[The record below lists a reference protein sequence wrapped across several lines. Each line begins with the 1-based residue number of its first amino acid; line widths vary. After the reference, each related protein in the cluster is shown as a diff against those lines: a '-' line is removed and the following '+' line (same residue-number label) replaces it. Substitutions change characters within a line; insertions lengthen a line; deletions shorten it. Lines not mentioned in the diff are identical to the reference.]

1 MGNSS
6 VKESLREEEN
16 MEELNKTNKIDKDE
30 KKSSNVFLEDNII
43 SMYIDESSF
52 TDLFKLQDIS
62 KYIFSAGK
70 EEDIKEIKIETSPE
84 ISDQR
89 TIEDII
95 NSNNKYIIDF
105 VNGQTK
111 DSKIEIANFIS
122 FYDFFLSTQEEVINS
137 SVESE
142 GQTDEKNGMK
152 IDEKNITDQRCI
164 YKQIRESINYI
175 STENEQICIRNY
187 LNHFDSMMFPIN
199 LIISKMKNE
208 EVPITDEFENDNDV
222 VNKKNQ
228 SKYEKG
234 KLYYLIEENVKNML
248 FDERR
253 RKSHNMY
260 TKKMLKHRNS
270 EIDINKNMNYEQKGV
285 NTIGEKF
292 TKMKKEKRV
301 TICMSNHKLG
311 VKKVDESF
319 LNKNMNYEQKGV
331 NTIGEKFTKMKKEKR
346 VTISLSNHKVGVKK
360 VDESLLNKNM
370 EVENTSNEL
379 ESENKMSFY
388 TYYIKRG
395 LPRIFNKRKSHVN
408 NIKEGKEDKKKKNLG
423 ISFSPAGLLIP
434 YHLGVSSVLVEK
446 NIMNVNTNLGGS
458 SAGSICA
465 CCLGLGINVY
475 KCLFLAEN
483 IIKNAHINGC
493 YKKLE
498 SLLSMELNKYIYKD
512 SYKYLNDRLGNVF
525 VGITQILP
533 YYKRLN
539 INNFYDDSDLK
550 DAIVASCNIPM
561 YISNNVFANF
571 RNKKCIDGFFST
583 KRKDFGCPNTK
594 TERIIKVS
602 PFDAEY
608 LGIENKNNSVISPQ
622 LNKYNHIIFLF
633 ISIKNLFNKFINNIL
648 IEEEY
653 LFLIQNLRKVMN
665 EKVFDYT
672 NFMKQYFFP
681 ISHFSK
687 RFKNKSDSTLQKKNK
702 YDKDEIIMNIQERLG
717 NHLSNSSNENSVKIN
732 LFVKTYEEI
741 NVNLYKHNYDV
752 SCLYKF
758 CVILI
763 NITNKYFMETFNNA
777 YLVSVLTR
785 IKMEKYGGEIDIN
798 SSSSDSSGSSGS
810 SSSTD
815 SSDGSVNNLEIRIEE
830 IFDYMK
836 SHNYLDPNKFIILF
850 PHLINHVILFFFKES
865 FCNENIL
872 RDHRRYLKSKILN
885 MIDMLKNMFLIEFVK
900 KGIKKYVLSHGFEND
915 YKNEF
920 NLGIS
925 QKIIHFLKYR
935 HIYKNFICI
944 TNEIKNS
951 NSKILKI
958 NEYNYYNF
966 ININKEDIGDYYIFM
981 YIYLYAIIFYK
992 SAFLLS
998 NEEKAIFEESSIY
1011 FSTPSQ
1017 ISELSRI
1024 HNDIRQSNYTSI
1036 YSRNR
1041 NSINSYSL
1049 LNNNLKKENVGA
1061 LKLATKNFESWV
1073 SLKLQK
1079 NSDPDVEPIFDGS
1092 NLVEKYKRNSIRRES
1107 SLISDNFLNR
1117 IKKRDTNEN
1126 NKLEDQKH
1134 EDNLFKV
1141 NNFLIFNNNY
1151 ARVNNLE
1158 EYIYLNKKNILE
1170 INIKNKNEIISN
1182 IYSIYVCYCDVIS
1195 LLKFVLNINFC
1206 EKTKYRY
1213 LKKTKGLKK
1222 KIEQMARDKKMKQKN
1237 VNHTSINKFN
1247 SDSNIA
1253 WADIDSQFFDENI
1266 NNNNNVDTTKEMN
1279 NPSFSNSF
1287 SNRTTTFEDWLVQ
1300 DSYEI
1305 ENSIFTEK
1313 REDEE
1318 DQEFYKNKKDGKM
1331 SESEKVKDN
1340 SEYLLQGRKNKMT
1353 SSYSDTE
1360 YKKKKKKKIDNKKHE
1375 TNMDNFL
1382 KDFKTNINPELF
1394 DTYNTYFIKN
1404 KFPIRKLIRMLLEG
1418 TNDKN
1423 IKKLYDMGRSDTYMW
1438 LYLEYINMSI
1448 YLFKKVYSIY
1458 LNMIYNFQSLLY
1470 LTNMDLKK
1478 KKYEVSNILNSV
1490 ENVILYVNG
1499 VEFNLF
1505 SLCRYIS
1512 FFLNST
1518 GIFGVNFA
1526 SFLNRQYK
1534 NVCVR
1539 NDKKASL
1546 SRRLSCKLL
1555 GTKKLVRFD
1564 ETNELVGKKNGEKLI
1579 KSEKWNKNIGD
1590 RNYNYYEQKMMKK
1603 KKKKE
1608 KRQKGKIAYRSI
1620 SLPTNLTKT
1629 VIKISNLRNKI
1640 NLNKNIIEGI
1650 NNNFLKNT
1658 PYEHIY
1664 SHTNFWL
1671 YSSSEDSDDEHKK
1684 NMNELWM
1691 SNNKNPNIQFDDI
1704 FDEIS
1709 EEMDSFSVIS
1719 NFFKPFKNMDSNNLN
1734 ISGYFGF

>member
-16 MEELNKTNKIDKDE
+16 VEELNKTNKLDKDE
-30 KKSSNVFLEDNII
+30 KKNSNIFFEDNII
-43 SMYIDESSF
+43 SMYIDDSNF
-52 TDLFKLQDIS
+52 TDVFKLQDIS
-62 KYIFSAGK
+62 NYIFSAGK
-70 EEDIKEIKIETSPE
+70 EEDTKEIKIEASPE

-105 VNGQTK
+105 VNGQIK

-137 SVESE
+137 SVESG
-142 GQTDEKNGMK
+142 GQTDEKDSRK
-152 IDEKNITDQRCI
+152 IDEKNILDQRCI
-164 YKQIRESINYI
+164 YKQIRKSRNYI
-175 STENEQICIRNY
+175 STENEQMCIRNY

-199 LIISKMKNE
+199 LSIPKMKNE
-208 EVPITDEFENDNDV
+208 EVPITDQFENDNNV

-228 SKYEKG
+228 NKYEKG

-253 RKSHNMY
+253 EKSHKMY
-260 TKKMLKHRNS
+260 TKKMLKLRNS
-270 EIDINKNMNYEQKGV
+270 EIDINKNMNYQQKGV
-285 NTIGEKF
+285 NKIGEKF
-292 TKMKKEKRV
+292 TKMKKEKKV
-301 TICMSNHKLG
+301 SISMSNHKVG

-319 LNKNMNYEQKGV
+319 LNKNM
-331 NTIGEKFTKMKKEKR
+331 
-346 VTISLSNHKVGVKK
+346 
-360 VDESLLNKNM
+360 

-379 ESENKMSFY
+379 GSETKMSLY

-395 LPRIFNKRKSHVN
+395 LPRIFNKRKSNMN

-434 YHLGVSSVLVEK
+434 YHLGVSSLLVEK
-446 NIMNVNTNLGGS
+446 NIINVNTNLGGS

-465 CCLGLGINVY
+465 CCLGIGINVY

-539 INNFYDDSDLK
+539 INKFYDDSDLK
-550 DAIVASCNIPM
+550 DAIIASCNIPM
-561 YISNNVFANF
+561 YISNNIFANF

-583 KRKDFGCPNTK
+583 KKKDFGCPNTK

-608 LGIENKNNSVISPQ
+608 VGIENKNNSVISPQ

-633 ISIKNLFNKFINNIL
+633 ISIKNLFNKFINNIW
-648 IEEEY
+648 IEKEY
-653 LFLIQNLRKVMN
+653 LFLIQSLRKIMN
-665 EKVFDYT
+665 EKIFDYT

-687 RFKNKSDSTLQKKNK
+687 KFKNKSDSILQKKIK
-702 YDKDEIIMNIQERLG
+702 YNKDEIIMNIQERLE

-732 LFVKTYEEI
+732 SFIKTYEEI
-741 NVNLYKHNYDV
+741 NLNLYKHNYNV

-763 NITNKYFMETFNNA
+763 NIINKYFIETFNNA

-785 IKMEKYGGEIDIN
+785 LKMEKFGGEIDVN
-798 SSSSDSSGSSGS
+798 SSSSDSSGS

-815 SSDGSVNNLEIRIEE
+815 SSDGSVNNLENRIEE

-836 SHNYLDPNKFIILF
+836 NHNYLEPNRFIVLF
-850 PHLINHVILFFFKES
+850 PQLINQVILFFFKES

-872 RDHRRYLKSKILN
+872 NDHRRYLKSKILN
-885 MIDMLKNMFLIEFVK
+885 MIDMLKSMFLIEFVK
-900 KGIKKYVLSHGFEND
+900 KGIKKYVLSYGFEND

-920 NLGIS
+920 NLGSS

-935 HIYKNFICI
+935 HIYINFICI
-944 TNEIKNS
+944 INEIKNS

-966 ININKEDIGDYYIFM
+966 ININKEDMGDYYIFM

-992 SAFLLS
+992 CAFLLS
-998 NEEKAIFEESSIY
+998 NEEKEMFEESSIY
-1011 FSTPSQ
+1011 FSTQTQ
-1017 ISELSRI
+1017 ISELRRI
-1024 HNDIRQSNYTSI
+1024 HNDIRQSNYSSI

-1073 SLKLQK
+1073 SLKFQK

-1107 SLISDNFLNR
+1107 SSISANLSNR
-1117 IKKRDTNEN
+1117 IKKSDINEN

-1151 ARVNNLE
+1151 ARVNKLE
-1158 EYIYLNKKNILE
+1158 EYIYLNKKKILE

-1206 EKTKYRY
+1206 EKTEYRF

-1222 KIEQMARDKKMKQKN
+1222 KVERMARDKKMKQKN
-1237 VNHTSINKFN
+1237 VNHTSINKCN

-1253 WADIDSQFFDENI
+1253 WENIDNKFFDENI
-1266 NNNNNVDTTKEMN
+1266 NNNNNNVDRTKEMN
-1279 NPSFSNSF
+1279 NLSFCNSF
-1287 SNRTTTFEDWLVQ
+1287 SNRTATFEEWLVQ

-1305 ENSIFTEK
+1305 ESSIFNEK

-1318 DQEFYKNKKDGKM
+1318 DQTFYKNRKDGKT

-1340 SEYLLQGRKNKMT
+1340 SEYLSQGRKNKM
-1353 SSYSDTE
+1353 SISYSDTE
-1360 YKKKKKKKIDNKKHE
+1360 HKKKKKKKKIDNKKHE
-1375 TNMDNFL
+1375 TNMDIFL

-1404 KFPIRKLIRMLLEG
+1404 KFPIRKLFRMLLEG

-1470 LTNMDLKK
+1470 LTNIDLKK

-1546 SRRLSCKLL
+1546 SRRLSCKIL
-1555 GTKKLVRFD
+1555 GTKKVVKFD

-1590 RNYNYYEQKMMKK
+1590 RNYYDQKVMKK
-1603 KKKKE
+1603 KKKK
-1608 KRQKGKIAYRSI
+1608 KDKKQKGKIAYRSI
-1620 SLPTNLTKT
+1620 SLPTNLKKT
-1629 VIKISNLRNKI
+1629 VLKISNLRNKI

-1650 NNNFLKNT
+1650 NNSFLKNT

-1684 NMNELWM
+1684 NMNEFWM
-1691 SNNKNPNIQFDDI
+1691 INNKNPNIQFDDI

-1709 EEMDSFSVIS
+1709 EEMDSFSVVS
-1719 NFFKPFKNMDSNNLN
+1719 NFFKTFKNMDSNNLS